1 MFLSPEV
8 TSNHDLRL
16 CSLPGKSRQFRQTAW
31 LFISIMLLLIWLQ
44 RYTVL
49 KSISHVYHLH
59 KKTPHLHVLPCLF
72 RGLCDVRARNW
83 EYVDLVRVHGWSH
96 GFKHGLRV
104 A

>member
-16 CSLPGKSRQFRQTAW
+16 CSLPGKSRQLRQTAW

-59 KKTPHLHVLPCLF
+59 KKHRICMAFHVCF
-72 RGLCDVRARNW
+72 AGYVTSERGT
-83 EYVDLVRVHGWSH
+83 GSTSI
-96 GFKHGLRV
+96 
-104 A
+104 